1 MYFSQTHLMP
11 TNTTSVRALLQPL
24 LTLLFSI
31 PEYSEIIFMLIPT
44 DCSTHCLLKV
54 SIFNNYKDE
63 SKVSRTTSLEIGE
76 HIFKSWLCVSTKKK
90 NIEAKMLEKPQHL
103 EYLILIHSWSKS
115 KEEWNVKINK
125 IVNGTVTH
133 VWQPAITYTG
143 CLIAVF
149 SVIRSISIPV
159 FQELFYHLLDFWRK
173 KRNKIESSL
182 QQQFSCKL
190 HLTFHTLKG
199 VGGTDMHVIYTG
211 RKTCQQNNS
220 IDSSSGREVIMILQ
234 AKE

>member
-1 MYFSQTHLMP
+1 M
-11 TNTTSVRALLQPL
+11 
-24 LTLLFSI
+24 SI
-31 PEYSEIIFMLIPT
+31 SSKVDYVF
-44 DCSTHCLLKV
+44 LLK
-54 SIFNNYKDE
+54 
-63 SKVSRTTSLEIGE
+63 
-76 HIFKSWLCVSTKKK
+76 KKQQQ

-103 EYLILIHSWSKS
+103 EYLILIHSWFKS

-199 VGGTDMHVIYTG
+199 VGGTDTHAIYTG